1 MKMSVNKLPE
11 FNPNDLGFDVYMNL
25 VDANFVAYSITEET
39 KKKNLFL
46 VSIGTKNFGI
56 LANLAAPKQ
65 PTELS
70 YSELVKLLKTHFV
83 TKPSYHRS
91 LLSFQQRRKV
101 WRRGRRG

>member
-1 MKMSVNKLPE
+1 MSVNKLPE

-56 LANLAAPKQ
+56 LANLAAKQ
-65 PTELS
+65 SLMQKWHS
-70 YSELVKLLKTHFV
+70 AANFHFKYSLFFKRRALACFGYGGPIVFFV
-83 TKPSYHRS
+83 
-91 LLSFQQRRKV
+91 V
-101 WRRGRRG
+101 IG